1 MATDRNPPLDPT
13 LLAGLRWRRWR
24 RRFFLGALALAVL
37 IAALPT
43 LLSLGPVKALVVNRI
58 NARLAPGSIVVANW
72 SLGWLQPIQVDGL
85 ALVDPTGKQV
95 VAARRVG
102 MDWGFLGLLLS
113 QPDLGTITVDGAR
126 IDVER
131 RVDGTIDILDAIDA
145 LTRPDPK
152 PAHPSTTSKR
162 LAVKVVVRNATLR
175 AVSPEL
181 TEPLEAGDLDATLTI
196 APGKPITLAAQL
208 ADGERTLQLDAA
220 VERPDPNLPADP
232 KIQAVAVGVASDMTL
247 QVVGKDWP
255 LNLRGDGG
263 IGHGQFGGTLTAKR
277 LGGLWALTSVATVD
291 QFDVQGAAFQGDHP
305 QFDRVTL
312 VADLGQIPSA
322 GGWSIRRFELACPV
336 GRLHAQGTWPIVE
349 GTPTELRGQ
358 VDLVGLTQ
366 TLPRTLHLRDGL
378 SVEHGT
384 ATLSAHLTGS
394 KESERAE
401 VTASVA
407 DFAATR
413 NGQAVAIHEFP
424 RLEMIAVK
432 EGPKVSVERASIQST
447 GVDITGAGNL
457 DDGVSLKGIIDLSAL
472 DAQIRDLVDLGDRK
486 FAGHARLAADY
497 RRQGD
502 GYKARLAAD
511 CRELQVEGLTATP
524 IHRDLA
530 RLDAAVNGPR
540 RADGLPLGWH
550 SGKLDIKA
558 GDIQVDLAATQD
570 PDGTVRVGGLAAGDL
585 PGPDLGRGETKVA
598 ARWKGDVVDFDEL
611 RGWLMPP
618 GSRADAQEHPTTLAI
633 GVRGR
638 LDLGAGSVALAALPD
653 VAAGAVGIGPGGLT
667 VQGWNGGLATT
678 VVQGGLIGDLA
689 ALDRFLAARSSTA
702 PHGWTGPW
710 SATVREG
717 RNAAGATIFEAQ
729 VAAADLLGQGAVT
742 LVTRGSYDPA
752 TDRLELATANLATR
766 YASLASRL
774 TLTEV
779 STRRVLD
786 WAGTVDPRWDVIGPI
801 LAHHVEPGAAI
812 NASARPFH
820 VAGSLQGDSLDA
832 ILPAIQGE
840 LGLDVASISAFGVVA
855 GPMPVILRF
864 AGGKAKFDPIATTVN
879 GGPAL
884 LQANL
889 GLDTDHG
896 VWLRMDESR
905 IDNAAINDAVSSSVL
920 AYIAPV
926 LSQATEVSGKVTVVL
941 AKEGAAFPITANGT
955 TRVQGV
961 LAFNGVIFRP
971 GPLADQVFA
980 ITGQPAPKLA
990 FTEPVQFSILD
1001 GRVQQSGLSIPLPGG
1016 TKVEFAGSVGFDKT
1030 LQVNAS
1036 VPITAAM
1043 LGRDAELEKLLNGLK
1058 VNVPIGGTLKHPA
1071 IDRRGLQAAT
1081 RDAIRTVASRG
1092 LKNEANKLVERVA
1105 GAALPP
1111 SARGVLSGA
1120 VAGEGAGGDP
1130 KRDMI
1135 RGLLEGLG
1143 KEALDRTKPTGP

>member
-1 MATDRNPPLDPT
+1 MATDRNPPLDPS
-13 LLAGLRWRRWR
+13 LLAGTRPRRWR
-24 RRFFLGALALAVL
+24 RRLFLGVLVLGALV
-37 IAALPT
+37 AALPT
-43 LLSLGPVKALVVNRI
+43 ILSLGPVKALVVNRI
-58 NARLAPGSIVVANW
+58 NAKLAPGSIVVANW
-72 SLGWLQPIQVDGL
+72 SLGWLQPIRVDGL
-85 ALVDPTGKQV
+85 ALVDPSGKQV
-95 VAARRVG
+95 VAAKRVG
-102 MDWGFLGLLLS
+102 MDWGFLGLLMA
-113 QPDLGTITVDGAR
+113 QPDLGTITVDGGK

-131 RVDGTIDILDAIDA
+131 RVDGTIDVLDAIDA

-152 PAHPSTTSKR
+152 HPEPSTTSKR

-196 APGKPITLAAQL
+196 APGKPMTLAAKL

-220 VERPDPNLPADP
+220 VERPDPNLLADP
-232 KIQAVAVGVASDMTL
+232 KVQAKAVQVASDMT
-247 QVVGKDWP
+247 VEVIGKDWP
-255 LNLRGDGG
+255 LNLRGEGG
-263 IGHGQFGGTLTAKR
+263 LGHGRFGGTLGAKR
-277 LGGLWALTSVATVD
+277 LGGLWAITSAATVD
-291 QFDVQGAAFQGDHP
+291 GFDVQGPAFSGDHP

-312 VADLGQIPSA
+312 VADLGQIKDD

-336 GRLHAQGTWPIVE
+336 GRLHAQGTWPIKE

-358 VDLVGLTQ
+358 VDLVALTR
-366 TLPRTLHLRDGL
+366 TLPKTLHVREGL
-378 SVEHGT
+378 SVERGM
-384 ATLSAHLTGS
+384 ATLTAHLTGS
-394 KESERAE
+394 NESERAE
-401 VTASVA
+401 INASVA

-424 RLEMIAVK
+424 KLELVAVK
-432 EGPKVSVERASIQST
+432 AGPKVSVERASIKAT
-447 GVDITGAGNL
+447 GVDVSGAGNL

-497 RRQGD
+497 RRQDD

-511 CRELQVEGLTATP
+511 CRELLVEGVTATP

-530 RLDAAVNGPR
+530 RLDMAVNGPR
-540 RADGLPLGWH
+540 RADGVPLGWH

-558 GDIQVDLAATQD
+558 GDIQVDFAATQD
-570 PDGTVRVGGLAAGDL
+570 PDGTIRVGGLAAGDL

-598 ARWKGDVVDFDEL
+598 ARWKGSVIDFDEL

-618 GSRADAQEHPTTLAI
+618 GSRADAQAHPNTLAI
-633 GVRGR
+633 GLRGR
-638 LDLGAGSVALAALPD
+638 LDLGAGSVSLAALPD

-667 VQGWNGGLATT
+667 VAGWNGGLATT

-689 ALDRFLAARSSTA
+689 ALDRFLAARSGAA
-702 PHGWTGPW
+702 PKGWTGPW
-710 SATVREG
+710 SATVQGG
-717 RNAAGATIFEAQ
+717 RNATGSTTFDAQ
-729 VAAADLLGQGAVT
+729 IAAADLLGQGAVS
-742 LVTRGSYDPA
+742 LVARGAYDPA
-752 TDRLELATANLATR
+752 TDRLDLATANLATR

-786 WAGTVDPRWDVIGPI
+786 WAGTIDPRWEVIGPI
-801 LAHHVEPGAAI
+801 LAHSVEPGASI
-812 NASARPFH
+812 NATARPFH

-832 ILPAIQGE
+832 ILPAINGE
-840 LGLDVASISAFGVVA
+840 LGLDVASVSAFGVVA

-864 AGGKAKFDPIATTVN
+864 GAGKAKFDPIATTVN

-889 GLDTDHG
+889 GLDADHG

-905 IDNAAINDAVSSSVL
+905 VDNAAINDAVSSSVL

-926 LSQATEVSGKVTVVL
+926 LSEATEVSGKITVVL
-941 AKEGAAFPITANGT
+941 AKEGAAFPITANGS

-961 LAFNGVIFRP
+961 LAFNDVIFRP

-980 ITGQPAPKLA
+980 ITGQPTPKLA

-1030 LQVNAS
+1030 LQVNAT

-1043 LGRDAELEKLLNGLK
+1043 IGRDAQLEKLLNGLK

-1071 IDRRGLQAAT
+1071 IDRRGLQTAT

-1111 SARGVLSGA
+1111 NARGAISGA
-1120 VAGEGAGGDP
+1120 AAAGGDP

-1143 KEALDRTKPTGP
+1143 KEALDRGKPTRP